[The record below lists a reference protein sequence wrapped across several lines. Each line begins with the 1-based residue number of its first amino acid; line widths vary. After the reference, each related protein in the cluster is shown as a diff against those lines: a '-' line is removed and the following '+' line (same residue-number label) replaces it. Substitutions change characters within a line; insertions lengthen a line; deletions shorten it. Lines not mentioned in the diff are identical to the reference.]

1 MINSFGVDLDL
12 DTLRQS
18 EAGEGRE
25 MHVLHDLLS
34 SFRSMLD
41 TVSSCMLMQSYG
53 PVDSIRRLQAERN
66 ELKDQLKSST
76 SDLEIIRGD
85 LIAEKNAKKMRG
97 NGTMG
102 AASLQVQLRAEKRRS
117 KVLERDLQI
126 QWELHAKKD
135 SSIQSYKENIQ
146 IMDTKMNEA
155 INEFNEKTKWFGPH
169 VEHLESSVESTG
181 RSYQKLETDVQ
192 LLSIMYKDALR
203 DLEKAQRKQRVVE
216 KERDLMS
223 SKLSELI
230 KKLQISRSEERRKD
244 AIARKTMI
252 ARRTALEATQFAKNE
267 KVIIQQKETDA
278 CNKIVILQNKLNL
291 SQERCQDYSKQKSLL
306 EEQVNKLRKTQD
318 ERDRIVNK
326 LTQEKIQMSKIHS
339 AELKELVM
347 RPAQEEVDVQLAEL
361 RGQLEE
367 AKMTNDALKEALAT
381 SQLGN

>member
-230 KKLQISRSEERRKD
+230 KKLQIS
-244 AIARKTMI
+244 
-252 ARRTALEATQFAKNE
+252 
-267 KVIIQQKETDA
+267 
-278 CNKIVILQNKLNL
+278 
-291 SQERCQDYSKQKSLL
+291 
-306 EEQVNKLRKTQD
+306 
-318 ERDRIVNK
+318 
-326 LTQEKIQMSKIHS
+326 
-339 AELKELVM
+339 
-347 RPAQEEVDVQLAEL
+347 
-361 RGQLEE
+361 
-367 AKMTNDALKEALAT
+367 
-381 SQLGN
+381 